1 MVRCRECNQLL
12 NSDNSAHVRCTN
24 KECSRVT
31 KCHCCEEPLGEEISK
46 IICYICKEL
55 HCMYCDK
62 DSFYFD
68 VKWKEKQICES
79 CHESNPHAPDFG
91 PTYETI
97 EDILDNTELQCINQ
111 HLEEECE
118 GFLARLSDGKFI
130 CPICHEVNSEEAVAD
145 FYYG

>member
-1 MVRCRECNQLL
+1 
-12 NSDNSAHVRCTN
+12 
-24 KECSRVT
+24 
-31 KCHCCEEPLGEEISK
+31 
-46 IICYICKEL
+46 
-55 HCMYCDK
+55 MYCDK

-68 VKWKEKQICES
+68 VKWKEKQICER

-97 EDILDNTELQCINQ
+97 EDILDDTELQCINQ

-130 CPICHEVNSEEAVAD
+130 CPICHEVNSEETVAD